1 VITERLAAEVAF
13 ELDEV
18 LAATGGEIV
27 TLGGGV
33 RVRGV
38 TTDTRGIEP
47 GELFVPIRGERHDGH
62 RYLHEAAERGAAAV
76 LVDRG
81 ASVEPL
87 SCTTIAVVDT
97 LAALGDLAAWHRRR
111 VGGRV
116 LGVAGANGK
125 TTTKE
130 MLASIAAAAFGAERV
145 LKTQGSQNNLVG
157 LPLTLLRLT
166 DAHAVAVLELGMNTP
181 GEVWRLAAI
190 ADPDVGVV
198 TCVGPEHLEGVG
210 SLRGAAEAEGEL
222 YRRLRPSAVA
232 VVSTSEPLLRPSVA
246 ACPGRVVTFGDGAA
260 VDATDVQA
268 MDVEDRGID
277 GTAFTLRIAGE
288 SVPVRLRVAGRHNVT
303 NALAAS
309 AVAYAAG
316 MPAEAIRQGLDRV
329 QAPTMRMEVR
339 RLASGAMVLNDCY
352 NANPASMEAALQ
364 TVGATTAR
372 RRLAVLGE
380 MRELGAH
387 AEAAHRDLGR
397 ALASA
402 GLDAVF
408 LLGPAMRLVEREA
421 RSAGMPADRIVWAA
435 DHEALAGH
443 LAGTLHEGDLVLL
456 KGSRGAALEK
466 VLERLEAGEA

>member
-1 VITERLAAEVAF
+1 MIAERLAADAAF
-13 ELDEV
+13 ELDEL
-18 LAATGGEIV
+18 LAATGGEV
-27 TLGGGV
+27 VALGGGV
-33 RVRGV
+33 RIAGV
-38 TTDTRGIEP
+38 TTDSRGLVA
-47 GELFVPIRGERHDGH
+47 GELFVPIRGDRHDGH
-62 RYLHEAAERGAAAV
+62 RYLREEAERGAAAV

-81 ASVEPL
+81 ASIESVP
-87 SCTTIAVVDT
+87 CTTIAVRDT
-97 LAALGDLAAWHRRR
+97 LAALGDLATWHRRR

-130 MLASIAAAAFGAERV
+130 MLASIAAAAFGADRV
-145 LKTQGSQNNLVG
+145 LKTRGSQNNLVG
-157 LPLTLLRLT
+157 LPLTLLRLHDT
-166 DAHAVAVLELGMNTP
+166 HAVAVLELGMNTP

-232 VVSTSEPLLRPSVA
+232 VVNAAEPLLHPSVA
-246 ACPGRVVTFGDGAA
+246 AYPGRVVTFGPGAD
-260 VDATDVQA
+260 VDATDV
-268 MDVEDRGID
+268 DDRGID
-277 GTAFTLRIAGE
+277 GTAFTLRVAAE

-309 AVAYAAG
+309 AVAHAAG
-316 MPAEAIRQGLDRV
+316 MSAEAIRCGLDGA

-352 NANPASMEAALQ
+352 NANPASMQAALQ
-364 TVGATTAR
+364 TIGATAAR

-387 AEAAHRDLGR
+387 AEAAHRELGR
-397 ALASA
+397 ALAGA

-408 LLGPAMRLVEREA
+408 LLGPAMRLVEDEA
-421 RSAGMPADRIVWAA
+421 RAAGMPADRVVWAA
-435 DHEALAGH
+435 DHETLAGR
-443 LAGTLHEGDLVLL
+443 LAGDLHEGDLLLL

-466 VLERLEAGEA
+466 ILERLEAGTT